1 MLLAKL
7 LISRGQKDFAES
19 TKSAIKN
26 SGLTSIE
33 RQPIL
38 LNRDRT
44 QIPIPIYFSKIYQIH
59 IIACKRCKF

>member
-7 LISRGQKDFAES
+7 LISRGQKDFAEA
-19 TKSAIKN
+19 TKSAINN

-38 LNRDRT
+38 LNQGRT
-44 QIPIPIYFSKIYQIH
+44 KIPIPFILARYT
-59 IIACKRCKF
+59 KFI

>member
-19 TKSAIKN
+19 TKSAINN

-38 LNRDRT
+38 LNRGQT
-44 QIPIPIYFSKIYQIH
+44 KIPIPFILARYT
-59 IIACKRCKF
+59 KFI